1 MLKNYTT
8 ISQKHKEN
16 CEDSKIERTNSQLE
30 NMFLKI
36 MLKHIKIKMKTFKR
50 SKKHE

>member
-16 CEDSKIERTNSQLE
+16 CEYSKIESTNSQLE

-36 MLKHIKIKMKTFKR
+36 MPKHIKRKMKTFK
-50 SKKHE
+50 

>member
-16 CEDSKIERTNSQLE
+16 CEDSKIESTSSRLE

-36 MLKHIKIKMKTFKR
+36 MPKHIKIKMKTF
-50 SKKHE
+50 